1 MQKILSIWLSVAI
14 LFSVLVPSVFAQES
28 SLTLQIVEESVYE
41 EGDFQLSISVEN
53 VNNLIG
59 AGFDVLFPIEL
70 IKYSKVEQGPFLSS
84 DKNRLLMTA
93 NEREGKGIVHFG
105 ISRTGDVQGISGSGI
120 IATFHFKALKQ
131 ATEAKIDLSNI
142 MLLDPANIEIKVAFE
157 ALVFE
162 INEKD
167 IIPPELT
174 IEEVE
179 PTYFDNA
186 VIKGSTEVGATLT
199 IDGKAIEV
207 AEDGTF
213 SHEVTLKA
221 GENKFKVIAT
231 DRAGNETKIDF
242 VIIRKDPVVIKLVI
256 GSKKV
261 LVNNQSK
268 EIEAAPFVDKAS
280 GRTLVPI
287 RIVTESIG
295 AGIAWDASDR
305 RVTIKGNEVTIE
317 LWIDK
322 PIANINGIPTPI
334 DVQAPSLSPKIV
346 AGRTVLPLRFVAD
359 NLGCTVGW
367 DGATQTITLTYPKV
381 SS

>member
-1 MQKILSIWLSVAI
+1 MRKILSVWLSVAI
-14 LFSVLVPSVFAQES
+14 LFSVIVPSVFAQET
-28 SLTLQIVEESVYE
+28 SLNLQIVEGSIYE
-41 EGDFQLSISVEN
+41 EGNFQLAVSVEN
-53 VNNLIG
+53 INNLVG
-59 AGFDVLFPIEL
+59 AGFDVVFPVDI

-93 NEREGKGIVHFG
+93 NEREGKGIIHFG
-105 ISRTGDVQGISGSGI
+105 ISRTGDVQGISGSGV

-131 ATEAKIDLSNI
+131 ANEAKIDLNNI
-142 MLLDPANIEIKVAFE
+142 MLLDPASIEIKAEFQ

-162 INEKD
+162 IKEKD
-167 IIPPELT
+167 IIPPELN
-174 IEEVE
+174 IEKVD
-179 PTYFDNA
+179 PTFFNTA
-186 VIKGSTEVGATLT
+186 VIKGNTEIGATLT

-207 AEDGTF
+207 AEDGSF
-213 SHEVTLKA
+213 SHEVTLKS
-221 GENKFKVIAT
+221 GENKFKVIAI
-231 DRAGNETKIDF
+231 DRAGNETLIEF

-295 AGIAWDASDR
+295 AQIAWDASDR

-322 PIANINGIPTPI
+322 PIANINGVPTPI
-334 DVQAPSLSPKIV
+334 DVQAPTLSPKIV

-359 NLGCTVGW
+359 NLGCEVGW
-367 DGATQTITLTYPKV
+367 DGATQTITLTYPKL
-381 SS
+381 S

>member
-1 MQKILSIWLSVAI
+1 MRKILSVWLSVAI
-14 LFSVLVPSVFAQES
+14 LFSVIVPSVFAQET
-28 SLTLQIVEESVYE
+28 SLNLQIVEGSVYE
-41 EGDFQLSISVEN
+41 EGNFQLAVSVEN
-53 VNNLIG
+53 INNLVG
-59 AGFDVLFPIEL
+59 AGFDVVFPVDI

-93 NEREGKGIVHFG
+93 NEREGKGIIHFG

-131 ATEAKIDLSNI
+131 ANEAKIDLNNI
-142 MLLDPANIEIKVAFE
+142 MLLDPASIEIKAEFQ

-162 INEKD
+162 IKEKD
-167 IIPPELT
+167 IIPPELN
-174 IEEVE
+174 IEKVD
-179 PTYFDNA
+179 PTFFNTA
-186 VIKGSTEVGATLT
+186 VIKGSTEIGATLT

-207 AEDGTF
+207 AEDGSF
-213 SHEVTLKA
+213 SHEVTLKS
-221 GENKFKVIAT
+221 GENKFKVIAI
-231 DRAGNETKIDF
+231 DRAGNETLIEF

-295 AGIAWDASDR
+295 AQIAWDASDR

-322 PIANINGIPTPI
+322 PIANINGVPTPI
-334 DVQAPSLSPKIV
+334 DVQAPTLSPKIV

-359 NLGCTVGW
+359 NLGCEVGW
-367 DGATQTITLTYPKV
+367 DGATQTITLTYPKL
-381 SS
+381 S